1 MSSRSVTFD
10 RQPIEGILALS
21 PLCMDESYEIDY
33 DGIRENIQWLED
45 QGVHGFI
52 QFATMGQSMAPS
64 EEEFDRVAEVC
75 AEAADDITYIL
86 GSSAPN
92 QQEAMRR
99 AKKAEAV
106 GADGTLLELPYM
118 IPLQQEWVG
127 DFYGAFDEELEELG
141 IIVYNYPP
149 ATDVDITPE
158 TWQEELIELD
168 AVKAVKDSNYATDH
182 YDRILNL
189 SDRVNVIS
197 PYDCPFWHDSQ
208 LGGRGFIGILT
219 WAAPQTMLRF
229 YEECMAGNHHD
240 EWVREVNSTLAEVW
254 GDVASLPDRPMG
266 SNSPAILHE
275 LADLSDRPTGPV
287 RDPYRRL
294 HGEAVEVLHEA
305 VEPLRAIERRLPA

>member
-1 MSSRSVTFD
+1 MSDKNLGFD

-21 PLCMDESYEIDY
+21 PLCMNEDYSIDY
-33 DGIRENIQWLED
+33 DAIAENIRWLED
-45 QGVHGFI
+45 QGIHGFI

-64 EEEFDRVAEVC
+64 EAEFDEVAKVC

-86 GSSAPN
+86 GSSAAN

-99 AKKAEAV
+99 AKKAEEV

-127 DFYGAFDEELEELG
+127 DFYRAFDEELDELG

-158 TWQEELIELD
+158 TWQDELLDID

-182 YDRILNL
+182 YDRILNM
-189 SDRVNVIS
+189 SNEVNVIS

-208 LGGRGFIGILT
+208 LGGRGLIGILT

-240 EWVREVNSTLAEVW
+240 EWVRDVNSTLAEVW
-254 GDVASLPDRPMG
+254 GDVANLPNRPMG

-275 LADLSDRPTGPV
+275 LADLSGRPTGPI

-294 HGEAVEVLHEA
+294 HDEAAEALKEA
-305 VEPLRAIERRLPA
+305 VEPLRAFERELTA